1 MAHVTQKMTLNQWFL
16 LLLSTIA
23 FSVAG
28 FRQYQQQGWAEVVAL
43 IFAWIIVLFLI
54 LRHRQRATAVLG
66 DEFASLQE
74 RLRTSDTDLQIDD
87 EIWPLETIRVVE
99 MGIID
104 QKRAYVYFT
113 LVEQVDGLDTS
124 PVVRKFLFPYA
135 DYEQLQQQL
144 KDRLPS
150 AKWLLP

>member
-23 FSVAG
+23 VSVAG
-28 FRQYQQQGWAEVVAL
+28 FRQYQQQGWLEVVAL
-43 IFAWIIVLFLI
+43 IFAWIIMLFLI

-66 DEFASLQE
+66 DELASLQE
-74 RLRTSDTDLQIDD
+74 RLRTSATDLQIDD
-87 EIWPLETIRVVE
+87 EIWPLETIRAVE

-104 QKRAYVYFT
+104 QKRAYLYFT
-113 LVEQVDGLDTS
+113 LVQQVDGLDTP

-135 DYEQLQQQL
+135 DYDQLQQQL
-144 KDRLPS
+144 KNSLPR
-150 AKWLLP
+150 ATWLLP

>member
-23 FSVAG
+23 VSVAG

-43 IFAWIIVLFLI
+43 ILAWIIMLFLI

-66 DEFASLQE
+66 DELASLQE
-74 RLRTSDTDLQIDD
+74 RLRTSATDLQIDD
-87 EIWPLETIRVVE
+87 EIWPLETIKAVE

-113 LVEQVDGLDTS
+113 LVQQVDGLDTP

-135 DYEQLQQQL
+135 DYDQLQQQL
-144 KDRLPS
+144 KNSLPR
-150 AKWLLP
+150 ATWLLP

>member
-23 FSVAG
+23 VSVAG

-43 IFAWIIVLFLI
+43 ILAWIIMLFLI

-66 DEFASLQE
+66 DELASLQE
-74 RLRTSDTDLQIDD
+74 RLRTSATDLQIDD
-87 EIWPLETIRVVE
+87 EIWPLETIRAVE

-113 LVEQVDGLDTS
+113 LVQQVDGLDTP

-135 DYEQLQQQL
+135 DYDQLQQQL
-144 KDRLPS
+144 KNSLPH
-150 AKWLLP
+150 ATWLLP